1 MAKTLTTL
9 ALASLLTLPLIGC
22 VTTTKPQLATTE
34 SFIVDSETY
43 QATGK
48 SQRIKTIV
56 LHYTVSDN
64 ARSIQLLTKG
74 NVSAHYLIM
83 KNNGDKIYNLVPES
97 ERAWHAGDGEFAG
110 RTILNDTSIGIEIV
124 NDGIQKP
131 YRGALKKDANGIQSL
146 DYHPYEHFVEF
157 DEIQI
162 KKVAQLVKDIAT
174 RYDIRAKNIIGHAD
188 LAPSRKIDPGAKFP
202 WQRLY
207 QEYGIGA
214 WYDESD
220 KAFFMLQNEFET
232 TTIPEIKQAF
242 REYGYRINDSNEWD
256 KPSRDVIYAFQLH
269 FRPLNP
275 TGTIDAE
282 TYAILKALNI
292 KYAGT
297 EDFY

>member
-1 MAKTLTTL
+1 MAKNFIPL
-9 ALASLLTLPLIGC
+9 ALTACLTFPLMAC
-22 VTTTKPQLATTE
+22 VTISKTQVANPE
-34 SFIVDSETY
+34 SFVIDSQTY
-43 QATGK
+43 QAAGK

-83 KNNGDKIYNLVPES
+83 KNNDAKIYNLVPES
-97 ERAWHAGDGEFAG
+97 ERAWHAGDGGFAG

-124 NDGIQKP
+124 NDGIQKQ
-131 YRGALKKDANGIQSL
+131 YRSALKKNADGIQNL

-162 KKVAQLVKDIAT
+162 KKVAQLVQDIAT
-174 RYDIRAKNIIGHAD
+174 RYDIRAKNIIGHSD

-207 QEYGIGA
+207 NEYGIGA
-214 WYDESD
+214 WYDEAD
-220 KAFFMLQNEFET
+220 KAFFMLQNEFDSA
-232 TTIPEIKQAF
+232 TIPEIKQAF
-242 REYGYRINDSNEWD
+242 REYGYQINDSDQWD
-256 KPSRDVIYAFQLH
+256 KSSRDVVYAFQLH

-275 TGTIDAE
+275 TGIIDAE
-282 TYAILKALNI
+282 TYAILKSLNI